1 MKLITLIKE
10 GESIEKALKKHK
22 KKFDKARIIK
32 ELRERQQYIK
42 PSRKRR
48 NQIIKAKYREKMKLK
63 EEE

>member
-22 KKFDKARIIK
+22 KKFDKARVIK

-42 PSRKRR
+42 PSRKQR
-48 NQIIKAKYREKMKLK
+48 NQIIKAKYREKMKLQ